1 MRFYRGPVRLGAAF
15 KSRGNGLGTQANH
28 IADTVDDI
36 VQFEGRQRQDMGV
49 SDHLASRITAF
60 SGSML
65 YVWLHVAWF
74 SVWILINVA
83 ALFFTPFDPY
93 PFGLLTMIVSLE
105 AIFLSTFVLISQ
117 NRQAIQA
124 DRRAKVDL
132 QVNMIAERE
141 VTKLITMVAHIHEHL
156 GISPADDAELREM
169 QETTQVEKL
178 ADAVDAAEREHGP
191 DGAEDPASAADTE

>member
-1 MRFYRGPVRLGAAF
+1 MRFQRGSVRLPTKRKAG
-15 KSRGNGLGTQANH
+15 SDGTSAH
-28 IADTVDDI
+28 PDHVAETIEEI
-36 VQFEGRQRQDMGV
+36 VQFEGREHVDMGA
-49 SDHLASRITAF
+49 SDHVASKVTAF

-74 SVWILINVA
+74 SIWILINVA
-83 ALFFTPFDPY
+83 SLIFEPFDPF

-132 QVNMIAERE
+132 QVNMITERE
-141 VTKLITMVAHIHEHL
+141 VTKVMDMISRIHKHL
-156 GISPADDAELREM
+156 GIEPADDQELSDM
-169 QETTQVEKL
+169 QEKTHVGKL
-178 ADAVDAAEREHGP
+178 ADAVDAAERVY
-191 DGAEDPASAADTE
+191 GAGSAENPKSAVGTE